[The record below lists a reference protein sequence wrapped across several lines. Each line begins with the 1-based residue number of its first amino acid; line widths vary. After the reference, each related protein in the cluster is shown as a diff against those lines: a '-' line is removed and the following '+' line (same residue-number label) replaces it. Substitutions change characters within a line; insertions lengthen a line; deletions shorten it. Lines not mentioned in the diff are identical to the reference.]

1 MFPPANQTYSK
12 GTCAKIFSADQP
24 LPRYYVYDSITH
36 LIYGKTAGMVEAGHD
51 VENLIKSWHEMF
63 RLGGLVATLP
73 WLIHPLINAY
83 PFNKYL
89 MPQKGHRSGSGH
101 IMSVSA
107 RSVQTRR
114 SIWRR

>member
-1 MFPPANQTYSK
+1 MLPPANESYSK
-12 GTCAKIFSADQP
+12 GTCAKTINADQP

-36 LIYGKTAGMVEAGHD
+36 LIYGKTAGMVEAGYD
-51 VENLIKSWHEMF
+51 VENLIKSWHDMF

-107 RSVQTRR
+107 RPVQTRR
-114 SIWRR
+114 SIWSR

>member
-1 MFPPANQTYSK
+1 
-12 GTCAKIFSADQP
+12 
-24 LPRYYVYDSITH
+24 
-36 LIYGKTAGMVEAGHD
+36 MVEAGHD
-51 VENLIKSWHEMF
+51 VENLIKSWHDMF

-89 MPQKGHRSGSGH
+89 MPRKGHRSGSGH

-107 RSVQTRR
+107 RAVQTRQSIR
-114 SIWRR
+114 SR